1 MKNKRIFKLYVAA
14 FEIIYSFR
22 FCDIYS
28 FFSFLP
34 SSWYHI
40 IYMCRGSIIAID
52 DIIASD
58 NIAAL
63 TLKAL
68 LEYNR
73 INTIKIKNIYVYVYI
88 LRMISKRSHIRKCKR
103 KEKRS

>member
-1 MKNKRIFKLYVAA
+1 MKNKRIFKLYVVA

-73 INTIKIKNIYVYVYI
+73 ISIIKIKKNICICICIHFAYDN
-88 LRMISKRSHIRKCKR
+88 K
-103 KEKRS
+103 